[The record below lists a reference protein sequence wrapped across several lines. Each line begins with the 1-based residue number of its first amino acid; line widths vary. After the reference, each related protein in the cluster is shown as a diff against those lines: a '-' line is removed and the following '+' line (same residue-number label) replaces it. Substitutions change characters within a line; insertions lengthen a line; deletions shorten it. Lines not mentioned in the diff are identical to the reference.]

1 GLDTLRT
8 WLTDV
13 ESSHV
18 FGETDSELVFAY
30 LTAEIRRRGD
40 TTAGIIEGVRRI
52 AAELPVFSLNIL
64 IAEPGRL
71 WALRY
76 PDSNELWVLSPG
88 EGGAGRRGNG
98 QGPRGGGGGPA
109 PAAVIANERRD
120 DLPRWRLLR
129 TGELLA
135 VDGLTE
141 NS

>member
-88 EGGAGRRGNG
+88 EGGADRRGNG
-98 QGPRGGGGGPA
+98 DGPRDGDGPPV
-109 PAAVIANERRD
+109 PAVVIASEPMD
-120 DLPRWRLLR
+120 DLPGWRLLR
-129 TGELLA
+129 SGELLTVA
-135 VDGLTE
+135 GLTE
-141 NS
+141 TS